1 MFPYKMFKS
10 STNYGNAVKVLSKP
24 EFLEVVRKQKKIE
37 KKVAEELNSSKSEID
52 HVYVNALLDVLI
64 YDSLKHASLLQ
75 AIIDIKTGKIE
86 KSFLDVQMGP
96 RIEMSQSL
104 KKHIRSEEGMLAAYT
119 KLEDQ
124 IDDSGIKGLLRQ
136 IAEDEKRHHKAIQ
149 EMIRLLEEEEYTKP
163 ELYEAVSRSL
173 YVLTQEPMAE

>member
-1 MFPYKMFKS
+1 MFKS
-10 STNYGNAVKVLSKP
+10 SIIYWTVVKVLSKP
-24 EFLEVVRKQKKIE
+24 EFLDIVRKQKKIE

-52 HVYVNALLDVLI
+52 HVYVKAILDVLI

-75 AIIDIKTGKIE
+75 AIIDIKSGKVE
-86 KSFLDVQMGP
+86 KSFLDLQMGP

-104 KKHIRSEEGMLAAYT
+104 KKHVRSEEGMLAAYT
-119 KLEDQ
+119 ELEEQ

-136 IAEDEKRHHKAIQ
+136 IADDEKRHHEAIQ
-149 EMIRLLEEEEYTKP
+149 DMIRLLEEEEYTKP

-173 YVLTQEPMAE
+173 YILTQEPMTE